1 MPEIE
6 SNTTTKQARKH
17 GAFPFVL
24 SGVSFIPLIGVLFG
38 IICIA
43 IALFSRKSNSKL
55 LAILGGC
62 GILVTVVLY
71 GVILPYSLS
80 LFEEGEFSE
89 LFEPHAKSTMTSM
102 VRHIEYYKLQNSRY
116 PNNLEDL
123 RSSLKKGEMVF
134 TFDVSGP
141 LKMGEKPRDF
151 YYKVIRDGKNYL
163 LFSVGSD
170 GIPFTEDDIYPLL
183 DPNKD
188 KATGWLKSQ

>member
-6 SNTTTKQARKH
+6 SNKTTKQARKH

-55 LAILGGC
+55 LATLGGC

-71 GVILPYSLS
+71 GVILPYSSFL
-80 LFEEGEFSE
+80 LGKGEFSK
-89 LFEPHAKSTMTSM
+89 LFEPHAKSAMTSL
-102 VRHIEYYKLQNSRY
+102 VRNIEYYKLQNSRY
-116 PNNLEDL
+116 PNNLEEL
-123 RSSLKKGEMVF
+123 RTSLKRGEMVF

-151 YYKVIRDGKNYL
+151 YYKLIR
-163 LFSVGSD
+163 F
-170 GIPFTEDDIYPLL
+170 
-183 DPNKD
+183 
-188 KATGWLKSQ
+188 